1 MTMIHLAGVD
11 VSCLQQTPDIN
22 IEKELKR
29 AFVLQS
35 FYYMTDNNYFAK
47 NHSKC
52 ANFLLD
58 SGIFS
63 LVYGAK
69 KVEINDKF
77 FKNYCD
83 KYADFIKTHNIQ
95 HYFELDLDALI
106 GEKGVLKLRD
116 RLEARAGRQSIPVWH
131 INRRKEGFLRD
142 LDHDYVAV
150 GGLVNCRGKGRK
162 VLKPLFPWLID
173 TAHEH
178 GSAIHGLGY
187 TVIPELDA
195 NVYRWDSVDSTS
207 WVLGT
212 IGGIIFTF
220 KNGRLIKNVKP
231 KDKHFT
237 STVQARNLSFVA
249 WNAYAEY
256 INKRYPTNYIK

>member
-1 MTMIHLAGVD
+1 MTMIHLASVD
-11 VSCLQQTPDIN
+11 VPCLQQTPDIN

-69 KVEINDKF
+69 KVEVNDKF

-83 KYADFIKTHNIQ
+83 KYADFIKAHNIQ

-106 GEKGVLKLRD
+106 GEK
-116 RLEARAGRQSIPVWH
+116 
-131 INRRKEGFLRD
+131 
-142 LDHDYVAV
+142 
-150 GGLVNCRGKGRK
+150 
-162 VLKPLFPWLID
+162 
-173 TAHEH
+173 
-178 GSAIHGLGY
+178 
-187 TVIPELDA
+187 
-195 NVYRWDSVDSTS
+195 
-207 WVLGT
+207 
-212 IGGIIFTF
+212 
-220 KNGRLIKNVKP
+220 
-231 KDKHFT
+231 
-237 STVQARNLSFVA
+237 
-249 WNAYAEY
+249 
-256 INKRYPTNYIK
+256 